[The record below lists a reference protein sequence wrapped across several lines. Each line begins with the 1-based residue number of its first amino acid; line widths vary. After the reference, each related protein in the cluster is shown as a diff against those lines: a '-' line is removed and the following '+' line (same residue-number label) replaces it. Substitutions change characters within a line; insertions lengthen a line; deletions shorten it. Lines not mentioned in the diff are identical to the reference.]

1 MDGGDGEKT
10 VYLVCGSVFI
20 EGGVYMWSMAV
31 EAASRDEAAAAA
43 LALVAGDAGDAYAG
57 KPVSVF
63 CIGAD
68 GGAVSCHAMKAKAA
82 RRLEAGFDPFGA
94 GVNMN

>member
-20 EGGVYMWSMAV
+20 EGGVYMWSMTV
-31 EAASRDEAAAAA
+31 EAVGRDEAAAVA
-43 LALVAGDAGDAYAG
+43 LARVVSAGGDAYAG

-68 GGAVSCHAMKAKAA
+68 GGAVSGHAMKATVAP
-82 RRLEAGFDPFGA
+82 RRAAGFDPFGA